1 MKQNLQFYRSKTTK
15 IRGQTFNEKLNTI
28 VERCKKVYNDCETAF
43 NEGRDLTIYR
53 QEFGKEHKICFDLI
67 DAVIPTEKDFLKASE
82 DIEKFDLNYKFNSIN
97 DLYLDDEDKE
107 SFGYFID

>member
-67 DAVIPTEKDFLKASE
+67 DAVKTKEEALAIIDILYTVRGESNSAGQREALAHIITELEVAVDTS
-82 DIEKFDLNYKFNSIN
+82 
-97 DLYLDDEDKE
+97 
-107 SFGYFID
+107 